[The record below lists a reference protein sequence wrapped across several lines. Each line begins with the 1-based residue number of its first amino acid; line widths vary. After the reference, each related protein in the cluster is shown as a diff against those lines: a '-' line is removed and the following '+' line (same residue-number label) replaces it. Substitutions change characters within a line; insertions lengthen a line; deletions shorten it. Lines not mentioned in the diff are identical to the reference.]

1 MRKNNQKYHKSA
13 RVSSLLVALAGL
25 LGRNLACGV
34 ADNPLEELAE
44 GDQASLGVIH
54 AGEDGLALLCGA
66 IRRSQTESAR
76 HQGSTLNEAIE
87 LVERDLALAA
97 LIDLDEEGQEELVEA
112 SVLTGVL
119 VAASNLKSLQQV
131 TLAEVLHVVQ
141 VNLSCTNGTCLACD
155 VGEGPVDELSAA
167 DPATSRASL
176 AVDGVE
182 HGLAR
187 CRALVHGATVLCLPA
202 WCKAETAGHGCNLLA
217 KEIELLSV
225 DLAVLVHVNI
235 AESHSQEAIELAL
248 GLAVWV
254 LGSITAPLC
263 EGALVVPPSLSAP
276 RAGCSAGAA
285 HRRAGGE
292 HVVWK
297 GKLGQKML

>member
-76 HQGSTLNEAIE
+76 HQGSTLNEAVE

-155 VGEGPVDELSAA
+155 VGEGPIDELGVANPTTRSA
-167 DPATSRASL
+167 SFGIN
-176 AVDGVE
+176 GVE
-182 HGLAR
+182 HGFACCSALLH
-187 CRALVHGATVLCLPA
+187 RATILCLPA
-202 WCKAETAGHGCNLLA
+202 WCKAEPAGHGCDLLTQ
-217 KEIELLSV
+217 EVELLSV
-225 DLAVLVHVNI
+225 DLAVLVHINI
-235 AESHSQEAIELAL
+235 TERHGQEAIELTL

-254 LGSITAPLC
+254 LGSIGAPLC
-263 EGALVVPPSLSAP
+263 KSGLVVPPGLSAP
-276 RAGCSAGAA
+276 RAGSSAGAT
-285 HRRAGGE
+285 HGRAGGK
-292 HVVWK
+292 HVV
-297 GKLGQKML
+297 